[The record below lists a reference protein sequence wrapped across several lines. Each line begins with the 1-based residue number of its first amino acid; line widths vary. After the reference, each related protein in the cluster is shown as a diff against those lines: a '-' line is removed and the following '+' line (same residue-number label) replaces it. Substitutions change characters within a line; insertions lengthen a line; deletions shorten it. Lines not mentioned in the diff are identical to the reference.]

1 MSASNP
7 RFAKLPG
14 RKALVAA
21 GLFATTLL
29 AGSFAHAEPRVV
41 TTIKPI
47 HSLVSGVMEGV
58 ATPDILI
65 DGAAS
70 PHGFALKPSQAT
82 QLQDADLVFWVG
94 EGLETAL
101 AKALTSVAGNAEVIE
116 LMEAPGL
123 TLLPYRTSGGF
134 GAHDHDD
141 HEDGEEDHHDDHD
154 DHNEHADDK
163 HDEDHDD
170 DDHAHGHD
178 NHDEDHDDHGDEHEE
193 HADGDEHNHDEHD
206 DHAEGHDDNDEGHD
220 HAAGHDDHDHDGT
233 DAHIWLDPNNALA
246 MIDVIAAE
254 LAENDA
260 ENAGA
265 YAANA
270 DAMKKR
276 ITELT
281 AKIDKELA
289 GVRGRPFVVFHD
301 AYHYFEDRFSVQ
313 AAGAI
318 TLNPETPAG
327 ADRISEVRET
337 IKDLGVVCVFSEPQ
351 FTPKLVDVVLEGSNA
366 KTAVLDP
373 LGTGL
378 ENGPGLYEALLRN
391 TADSMTDCLS

>member
-7 RFAKLPG
+7 RFSKLPG

-134 GAHDHDD
+134 GAHDHED
-141 HEDGEEDHHDDHD
+141 HGDGEEDHHDDHD
-154 DHNEHADDK
+154 DD
-163 HDEDHDD
+163 DHDD
-170 DDHAHGHD
+170 HND
-178 NHDEDHDDHGDEHEE
+178 DHDDHGDEHEE
-193 HADGDEHNHDEHD
+193 HADGHEHD
-206 DHAEGHDDNDEGHD
+206 HDD

-260 ENAGA
+260 ENADA

-281 AKIDKELA
+281 AEIDKELA
-289 GVRGRPFVVFHD
+289 HVRGRPFVVFHD

-327 ADRISEVRET
+327 ADRISQVRET

-373 LGTGL
+373 LGTGI
-378 ENGPGLYEALLRN
+378 ENGPGLYEALLRK

>member
-70 PHGFALKPSQAT
+70 PHGFALKPSQAA

-101 AKALTSVAGNAEVIE
+101 AKALTSVAGNAEVVE

-141 HEDGEEDHHDDHD
+141 DHGHGEEDHHDDDDEHD
-154 DHNEHADDK
+154 DGH
-163 HDEDHDD
+163 

-178 NHDEDHDDHGDEHEE
+178 DHDEDHDDHGDEHEE
-193 HADGDEHNHDEHD
+193 HAEGHDGHEHDHDEHEHD
-206 DHAEGHDDNDEGHD
+206 DHAEGHDDHDEEHD
-220 HAAGHDDHDHDGT
+220 HAAGHDGHDHDGA
-233 DAHIWLDPNNALA
+233 DAHIWLDPNNALV

-260 ENAGA
+260 ENADA
-265 YAANA
+265 YSANA

-281 AKIDKELA
+281 AEIDKELA

-337 IKDLGVVCVFSEPQ
+337 IKELGVVCVFSEPQ
-351 FTPKLVDVVLEGSNA
+351 FTPKLVNVVLEGSNA

-373 LGTGL
+373 LGTGI
-378 ENGPGLYEALLRN
+378 ENGPGLYEALLRK

>member
-7 RFAKLPG
+7 RFSKLPG
-14 RKALVAA
+14 RKALIAA

-70 PHGFALKPSQAT
+70 PHGFALKPSQAA

-94 EGLETAL
+94 ESMETAL

-123 TLLPYRTSGGF
+123 TLLPYRTSAGF
-134 GAHDHDD
+134 GAHDHGD
-141 HEDGEEDHHDDHD
+141 HGHDHGEDDHD
-154 DHNEHADDK
+154 DDDDHAHDK

-170 DDHAHGHD
+170 DHAHGHD
-178 NHDEDHDDHGDEHEE
+178 DHDKDHDEHEE
-193 HADGDEHNHDEHD
+193 HADGHDGHDHDHDDDDHKHDEHEHD
-206 DHAEGHDDNDEGHD
+206 DHAKDHDDHDEGHD
-220 HAAGHDDHDHDGT
+220 HAAGHDGHDHDGM

-246 MIDVIAAE
+246 MIDVIVAE

-260 ENAGA
+260 ENADA

-270 DAMKKR
+270 DA
-276 ITELT
+276 
-281 AKIDKELA
+281 
-289 GVRGRPFVVFHD
+289 
-301 AYHYFEDRFSVQ
+301 
-313 AAGAI
+313 
-318 TLNPETPAG
+318 
-327 ADRISEVRET
+327 
-337 IKDLGVVCVFSEPQ
+337 
-351 FTPKLVDVVLEGSNA
+351 
-366 KTAVLDP
+366 
-373 LGTGL
+373 
-378 ENGPGLYEALLRN
+378 
-391 TADSMTDCLS
+391 

>member
-1 MSASNP
+1 LSASNP
-7 RFAKLPG
+7 RFSKLPG

-141 HEDGEEDHHDDHD
+141 HGDGKEDPQDDHD
-154 DHNEHADDK
+154 DDDHDEHADDK

-170 DDHAHGHD
+170 NAHGHD
-178 NHDEDHDDHGDEHEE
+178 DHDEDHDDHGDEHEE
-193 HADGDEHNHDEHD
+193 HD
-206 DHAEGHDDNDEGHD
+206 DHAEGHDD

-260 ENAGA
+260 ENADA

-281 AKIDKELA
+281 AEIDKELA
-289 GVRGRPFVVFHD
+289 SVRGRPFVVFHD

-337 IKDLGVVCVFSEPQ
+337 IKDLEVVCVFSEPQ

-378 ENGPGLYEALLRN
+378 ENGPGLYEALLRK